1 MQFRSK
7 WAIGLLSLGLIA
19 APVFVSGA
27 RAEDAPKDP
36 PKEKPAGGQRSPTA
50 GLERYHDS
58 VMKLDLSADQKT
70 KLDPLFADAKTKVT
84 AAASDA
90 GADPKAVR
98 GKVKPIMDDLRKQV
112 SAILTDEQNKK
123 LDASRPHRGAGG
135 PGGAGGNGN
144 KPPQ

>member
-7 WAIGLLSLGLIA
+7 WAIGLLSLGLVA
-19 APVFVSGA
+19 APVFVAGV
-27 RAEDAPKDP
+27 RAEDA
-36 PKEKPAGGQRSPTA
+36 PKEKPAGGQRGPTA
-50 GLERYHDS
+50 GLDRYHDA

-90 GADPKAVR
+90 GTDPKAVR
-98 GKVKPIMDDLRKQV
+98 EKVKPIMDDLRKQV

-123 LDASRPHRGAGG
+123 LEASRPRRGQ
-135 PGGAGGNGN
+135 GGNGN